1 MDDNMIEQ
9 FKNYTIL
16 CVEDEDGIRKRLV
29 NTLKYYFKDVLEAN
43 NGEDGYDL
51 YLEYKPDIILSDI
64 EMPNKNGIEL
74 IQSIREHD
82 LHTIVIMVTA
92 YSNEEYLLD
101 LINLNINH
109 YILKPVNSQNLLTG
123 IIKGLGTKL
132 TQNLV
137 FSKECYFDTKQFIL
151 IYKEKEIHLRKREK
165 EFLILLY
172 NNKNQVVNYTQI
184 EEHIWKD
191 KSMSASAL
199 KTFIKELRQKL
210 PLELIHNIPQTGY
223 KLKDLDEN

>member
-1 MDDNMIEQ
+1 MDDNLLEQ

-64 EMPNKNGIEL
+64 EMPNKNGIEM
-74 IQSIREHD
+74 IQLIREKD
-82 LHTIVIMVTA
+82 FDTIIIMVTA

-101 LINLNINH
+101 LINLHVNH
-109 YILKPVNSQNLLTG
+109 YILKPVNSDNLLTG
-123 IIKGLGTKL
+123 IIKGLGDKL

-137 FSKECYFDTKQFIL
+137 LSKDCYFDVQKYQL
-151 IYKEKEIHLRKREK
+151 IYKKKEIPLRKREI

-172 NNKNQVVNYTQI
+172 NNKILNYEQI
-184 EEHIWKD
+184 EEYIWKD
-191 KSMSASAL
+191 KSMSMSAL

-210 PLELIHNIPQTGY
+210 PLELIHNIPQIGY
-223 KLKDLDEN
+223 KLEDFK